1 MGTTGTEFSKV
12 GGGADGL
19 REKFLEVV
27 LAARFIRTLVSKK
40 RRRFIM
46 GSFDLD
52 MSYITDRLVAMS
64 FPSQHIRAV
73 YRNPLWQVKRV
84 LDTKHGSHYKV
95 YNLCAEETYDPEYF
109 DGRVEAIPFDDNHV
123 PPLSLIKIFCE
134 SVHAWLS
141 IDAQNV
147 AVVHCM
153 AGKGR
158 TGLMVCAYLV
168 YTGTPVEEALQLY
181 ADRRSHV
188 NEGVTI
194 ASQRRYVWYWSKTL
208 VSCGENTTPPEV
220 HLPPAKCRELQRIRL
235 YDTLY
240 SRPVKF
246 VIQEIR
252 EKPGQLYQ
260 PAVELARNYCR
271 ALQKRNQRTTGPQYD
286 FSFLHNDGN
295 EKKGDGEQPDFV
307 VQMCTESP
315 IIYKKTYLDHNFDK
329 PLSLTGDVRVILYDK
344 SGSRLF
350 YCCFNTAFVVN
361 NKLQF
366 PRRELDKVGRKAKSI
381 IGPNFCVEL
390 LFGSSEPHH
399 PD

>member
-1 MGTTGTEFSKV
+1 M

-141 IDAQNV
+141 SDAQNV

-153 AGKGR
+153 VVTKVQQTLLNFEASIDERKG
-158 TGLMVCAYLV
+158 
-168 YTGTPVEEALQLY
+168 
-181 ADRRSHV
+181 
-188 NEGVTI
+188 I
-194 ASQRRYVWYWSKTL
+194 QRFPKL
-208 VSCGENTTPPEV
+208 NC
-220 HLPPAKCRELQRIRL
+220 LI
-235 YDTLY
+235 
-240 SRPVKF
+240 PVK
-246 VIQEIR
+246 
-252 EKPGQLYQ
+252 
-260 PAVELARNYCR
+260 
-271 ALQKRNQRTTGPQYD
+271 
-286 FSFLHNDGN
+286 
-295 EKKGDGEQPDFV
+295 
-307 VQMCTESP
+307 
-315 IIYKKTYLDHNFDK
+315 YLRNFD
-329 PLSLTGDVRVILYDK
+329 LEDYRFSNFAVFLGLLLEHYLQVNILK
-344 SGSRLF
+344 R
-350 YCCFNTAFVVN
+350 T
-361 NKLQF
+361 
-366 PRRELDKVGRKAKSI
+366 
-381 IGPNFCVEL
+381 
-390 LFGSSEPHH
+390 H
-399 PD
+399 

>member
-1 MGTTGTEFSKV
+1 M
-12 GGGADGL
+12 L
-19 REKFLEVV
+19 
-27 LAARFIRTLVSKK
+27 
-40 RRRFIM
+40 
-46 GSFDLD
+46 
-52 MSYITDRLVAMS
+52 
-64 FPSQHIRAV
+64 
-73 YRNPLWQVKRV
+73 
-84 LDTKHGSHYKV
+84 
-95 YNLCAEETYDPEYF
+95 
-109 DGRVEAIPFDDNHV
+109 
-123 PPLSLIKIFCE
+123 
-134 SVHAWLS
+134 
-141 IDAQNV
+141 
-147 AVVHCM
+147 

-208 VSCGENTTPPEV
+208 APCSESANPPKV

-271 ALQKRNQRTTGPQYD
+271 ALQKGIQRTYD
-286 FSFLHNDGN
+286 FSFLHNDAN

-315 IIYKKTYLDHNFDK
+315 TINNKTCLDYNFDK
-329 PLSLTGDVRVILYDK
+329 PISVTGDVRVILYDK

-350 YCCFNTAFVVN
+350 YCCFNTAFIVN

-366 PRRELDKVGRKAKSI
+366 PRGELDKVGRKAKSI
-381 IGPNFCVEL
+381 IGSTFCVEL
-390 LFGSSEPHH
+390 LFGPSEPHL